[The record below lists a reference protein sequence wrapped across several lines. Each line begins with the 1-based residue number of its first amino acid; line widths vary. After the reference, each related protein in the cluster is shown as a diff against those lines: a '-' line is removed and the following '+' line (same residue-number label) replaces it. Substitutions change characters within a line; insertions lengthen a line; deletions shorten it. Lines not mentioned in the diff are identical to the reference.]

1 MRVLLDTNIILDITL
16 KRKPFVE
23 SSTSLLQ
30 ALQEKND
37 EIFLS
42 ATTIT
47 DLYYIL
53 RKGKGKEIA
62 LSLIKNLLEFVE
74 IASVDKNAIL
84 QALESDITDFEDAVQ
99 ENSAKNEN
107 ITVIITRNERDFKN
121 SELEI
126 YTPESYLEKP

>member
-16 KRKPFVE
+16 KQKPFVE